1 MSEERFRALLLSQGE
16 GGATQAAIGEL
27 EREALPAGDVLLRV
41 AYSSI
46 NYKDGLAIT
55 GTGKIIRSFP
65 FVPGIDAAGS
75 VVESSHPA
83 YAPGDQVILTGWGVG
98 ERHWGGLAQYMR
110 LKGDWLVPLPA
121 GLSLRQ
127 AMGIGTAGLTAMIAV
142 LALEHQGL
150 TPGGR
155 PVLVTGAA
163 GGVGSIA
170 VALLARL
177 GYEVVASTGRA
188 ETHDYLRGLG
198 AASII
203 ERGELTSP
211 GKPLESE
218 RWAGA
223 VDTVGGETLAG
234 VLRSLAYFGS
244 VAACGNAG
252 GVSFT
257 SSVFPFILRGVN
269 LLGVESVMYAA
280 EKRRLAWERL
290 ARELPSDLLD
300 SLIES
305 VPLEQAIA
313 TAQRIVKGQ
322 VRGRV
327 VVDVNA

>member
-1 MSEERFRALLLSQGE
+1 
-16 GGATQAAIGEL
+16 
-27 EREALPAGDVLLRV
+27 
-41 AYSSI
+41 
-46 NYKDGLAIT
+46 
-55 GTGKIIRSFP
+55 
-65 FVPGIDAAGS
+65 
-75 VVESSHPA
+75 
-83 YAPGDQVILTGWGVG
+83 
-98 ERHWGGLAQYMR
+98 
-110 LKGDWLVPLPA
+110 
-121 GLSLRQ
+121 
-127 AMGIGTAGLTAMIAV
+127 
-142 LALEHQGL
+142 
-150 TPGGR
+150 
-155 PVLVTGAA
+155 
-163 GGVGSIA
+163 
-170 VALLARL
+170 
-177 GYEVVASTGRA
+177 
-188 ETHDYLRGLG
+188 
-198 AASII
+198 
-203 ERGELTSP
+203 
-211 GKPLESE
+211 
-218 RWAGA
+218 
-223 VDTVGGETLAG
+223 